1 MYIKRCSLQADARY
15 PRPLAKWWY
24 GCAEN
29 SNSNSLVAP
38 GVKEDASD
46 DKSQFIGVSV
56 AYDGTTASDDDVTM
70 SDTSS
75 ASVVSSLSLVVCFV
89 LASFVTAM
97 TTQSLC

>member
-1 MYIKRCSLQADARY
+1 MYSKCCSLQADARY

-24 GCAEN
+24 GCAED
-29 SNSNSLVAP
+29 SSSNSLVAP
-38 GVKEDASD
+38 GIKEDASD

-56 AYDGTTASDDDVTM
+56 AYDGTTASDDDVTT

-75 ASVVSSLSLVVCFV
+75 ASVASSLPLAVCFI

-97 TTQSLC
+97 TTQSLR